1 MQFQAPQQ
9 VLYFYMA
16 VIKKKYLAQE
26 FRKKGFSISEIAR
39 KLDMQKSSTISS
51 WCRDISLAPEQIERL
66 AKKQSAGSYKGRMI
80 FLEKVRKT
88 RIEETAKLKKE
99 GVKEVGKIS
108 RRDLFISGISIY
120 WSEGYNHSS
129 NDQVGFVNSDPRIVL
144 LMLKWFEEI
153 CKVSKERFS
162 LSIRINEVHKERVKK
177 VEKYWSNVT
186 GIPLSQ
192 FTKTTLIK
200 AKSKRIYPNHDTHYG
215 NLRVLVHK
223 GTRLRRK
230 INGWKEGLS
239 RV

>member
-39 KLDMQKSSTISS
+39 KLDMQKSGTISS